1 MRKAPRNNK
10 VTIMLNDAEVRALDR
25 YCEQFH
31 VTNRSKLIREAVIRT
46 ILKKM
51 DENSPTLF

>member
-1 MRKAPRNNK
+1 
-10 VTIMLNDAEVRALDR
+10 MLNDAEVRALDR
-25 YCEQFH
+25 YCEQLH